1 MRYLAL
7 VTTIILL
14 LFRPCNS
21 QRQLEQC
28 VIDLGL
34 EQQSIILGGQ
44 TVSSRDN
51 PIVFLEQHRNGNLV
65 VKRGRAIVWKSGITD
80 ISSTQT
86 CFTRLQNDGHMLTF
100 ANSSASNHHAVWKT
114 NSHGPTS
121 SNYFLGMDCNFQQ
134 VGIYQGSSD
143 NPGDSIWREPTSL
156 LAEPDS
162 NVPPPSPSNNV
173 ELAFYV
179 MGDTPYNP
187 KEEETLKRQLNIMTN
202 NLHPRASFLVHVGD
216 MQKSYRTQC
225 SRDRFEHVR
234 EMLRKSSLPTFV
246 LCGDNDYLDCK
257 DSEKAWDRYLDTF
270 QDFDKE
276 WENKQLPSGTRKL
289 QNVDRWDE
297 SRDVDNV
304 GNVKR
309 REMFAF
315 EEDGILFISLTI
327 MRMNKKRPPN
337 DLFYER
343 LAVSKAWVK
352 RQLRRHR
359 DKRLRGVVMFG
370 HSMLSDSSRLKPFFK
385 EELKEVF
392 YDEGLQDM
400 PVIYINGDGHQFD
413 ISGISGWRSFT
424 RVQVDQGGK
433 ADPLLI
439 EVAPIVDGVT
449 KPFKVNDSDRKQFVV
464 GEGLFRIDRQ
474 KGRYDE

>member
-1 MRYLAL
+1 MHCLQTRRLDKRKIFRRAHFVAALHVCIILTTNMRYLAL

-156 LAEPDS
+156 YWPNLSA
-162 NVPPPSPSNNV
+162 
-173 ELAFYV
+173 
-179 MGDTPYNP
+179 TCHRH
-187 KEEETLKRQLNIMTN
+187 RQAIMSS
-202 NLHPRASFLVHVGD
+202 LHSMSWVTHPTIPRKKKL
-216 MQKSYRTQC
+216 
-225 SRDRFEHVR
+225 SRD
-234 EMLRKSSLPTFV
+234 S
-246 LCGDNDYLDCK
+246 
-257 DSEKAWDRYLDTF
+257 
-270 QDFDKE
+270 
-276 WENKQLPSGTRKL
+276 
-289 QNVDRWDE
+289 
-297 SRDVDNV
+297 
-304 GNVKR
+304 
-309 REMFAF
+309 
-315 EEDGILFISLTI
+315 
-327 MRMNKKRPPN
+327 
-337 DLFYER
+337 
-343 LAVSKAWVK
+343 
-352 RQLRRHR
+352 
-359 DKRLRGVVMFG
+359 
-370 HSMLSDSSRLKPFFK
+370 
-385 EELKEVF
+385 
-392 YDEGLQDM
+392 
-400 PVIYINGDGHQFD
+400 
-413 ISGISGWRSFT
+413 
-424 RVQVDQGGK
+424 
-433 ADPLLI
+433 
-439 EVAPIVDGVT
+439 
-449 KPFKVNDSDRKQFVV
+449 
-464 GEGLFRIDRQ
+464 
-474 KGRYDE
+474 